1 MSFSFIHLADIHLGR
16 PFSCLSEFSCSEMD
30 LSVYKNAVEKSLE
43 KVFDF
48 AVNKRVDFILISG
61 DTFDNTEFDISSKFV
76 FKNFLKKLEK
86 EKIQVYV
93 VCGNHDPISSYNKN
107 TFNFDEDSIV
117 KIIGLNTPI
126 KTKLPF
132 YDKSNDLGGY
142 IYSVSFDEE
151 KFKGN
156 LLEDFDDVNLNYFN
170 IALLHCDIDGI
181 QDSPYAPCNL
191 SELKSFNFD
200 YCALGHIHT
209 PKELEENIYYVG
221 TLQGRNIK
229 EKGEHGIRYICVE
242 NNKIKSNDFIPMDIV
257 CYDEL
262 TVDLSDVDDDTQAL
276 EFILDNLNL
285 LVNSQQSLCEV
296 YLISLKLLGSV
307 SFYSSLNKNFYK
319 TLSERIQDI
328 SVAKIYFS
336 QIENLTTPK
345 IDDEVLNN
353 DDGISG
359 ELYKLLNS
367 NEEIET
373 LYSKIFSDFEKVCIG
388 DIKKEQ
394 VINLIKQEGKNL
406 CHNMYSDIKEG

>member
-126 KTKLPF
+126 KTKLSF

-142 IYSVSFDEE
+142 IYSVSFAEE

-156 LLEDFDDVNLNYFN
+156 LLEDFDDVQAVYTNLK
-170 IALLHCDIDGI
+170 IPD
-181 QDSPYAPCNL
+181 
-191 SELKSFNFD
+191 D
-200 YCALGHIHT
+200 Y
-209 PKELEENIYYVG
+209 
-221 TLQGRNIK
+221 
-229 EKGEHGIRYICVE
+229 
-242 NNKIKSNDFIPMDIV
+242 
-257 CYDEL
+257 
-262 TVDLSDVDDDTQAL
+262 QA
-276 EFILDNLNL
+276 
-285 LVNSQQSLCEV
+285 
-296 YLISLKLLGSV
+296 
-307 SFYSSLNKNFYK
+307 
-319 TLSERIQDI
+319 
-328 SVAKIYFS
+328 
-336 QIENLTTPK
+336 
-345 IDDEVLNN
+345 
-353 DDGISG
+353 
-359 ELYKLLNS
+359 
-367 NEEIET
+367 
-373 LYSKIFSDFEKVCIG
+373 
-388 DIKKEQ
+388 
-394 VINLIKQEGKNL
+394 
-406 CHNMYSDIKEG
+406 